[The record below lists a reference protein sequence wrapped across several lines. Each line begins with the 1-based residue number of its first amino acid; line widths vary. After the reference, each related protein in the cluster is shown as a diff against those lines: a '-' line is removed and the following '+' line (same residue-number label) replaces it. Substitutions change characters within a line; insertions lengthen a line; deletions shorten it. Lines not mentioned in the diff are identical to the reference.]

1 MKKKISTYLNTLAEK
16 KTQVYYEPPTDHLY
30 IFKGFMADN
39 EKKEVENKT
48 LTKSDFKKVYEEYKQ
63 NNFEVHSLD
72 INKSHIDESN
82 LLLRGSVLRNTD
94 FIIGMVMYSGSD
106 TKIMLNSL
114 PSKPKWSKLEE
125 QLNR

>member
-1 MKKKISTYLNTLAEK
+1 MKKQITTYLNTLVNK
-16 KTQVYYEPPTDHLY
+16 RTHVYYEPPSDLLY
-30 IFKGFMADN
+30 IFKGFMSDS
-39 EKKEVENKT
+39 EKHEVENKT

-63 NNFEVHSLD
+63 NNFEVLSLD
-72 INKSHIDESN
+72 MSKSHIDEDN

-94 FIIGMVMYSGSD
+94 FIIGMVLYTGPD
-106 TKIMLNSL
+106 TKIMLNSI

>member
-1 MKKKISTYLNTLAEK
+1 MKNQITTYLNTLVNK
-16 KTQVYYEPPTDHLY
+16 RTHVYYEPPSDLLY
-30 IFKGFMADN
+30 IFKGFMSDS
-39 EKKEVENKT
+39 EKHEVENKT

-63 NNFEVHSLD
+63 NNFEVLSLD
-72 INKSHIDESN
+72 MNKSHIDEDN

-94 FIIGMVMYSGSD
+94 FIIGMVMYTGAD
-106 TKIMLNSL
+106 TKIMLNSI